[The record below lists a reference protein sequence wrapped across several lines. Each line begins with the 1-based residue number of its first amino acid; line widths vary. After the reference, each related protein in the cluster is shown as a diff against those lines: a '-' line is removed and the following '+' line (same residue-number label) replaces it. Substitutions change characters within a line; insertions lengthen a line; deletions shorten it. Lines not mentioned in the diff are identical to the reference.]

1 MRVYPRI
8 GAKSAS
14 QHLEPALAV
23 LAGRQHGVV
32 AAWQLLRIGFSRKQI
47 EHRVRTRR
55 LQGRFRGVYAVGH
68 AAVTREGRW
77 LAAVLAA
84 GRGAVLSHRDAAAL
98 WGLADYAGAAIEVTV
113 PGTGSRDAAGLRIH
127 RTRHLH
133 PSDISSHRSI
143 PVTSPART
151 LLDLA
156 TMIAPRHVELAFEEA
171 LRRGVVSVEAVRE
184 QVERNPGRKGA
195 PVLRDLLGRAPANLA
210 RTKSRL
216 EARFLRFCA
225 EEDLPL
231 PGVNVFVAGFEV
243 DAHWPGTNLIVELDS
258 WEFHSDRASFERDRA
273 KWTDLSAAGYR
284 VIVVTHRR
292 LERERSKLAGSLRGL
307 LG

>member
-98 WGLADYAGAAIEVTV
+98 WGLADYAGAAIEMTV

-156 TMIAPRHVELAFEEA
+156 TMIAPRHVELASEEA

-195 PVLRDLLGRAPANLA
+195 PLLRDLLGRAPANLA

-225 EEDLPL
+225 EDGPPAPRSQRLRRRLRGRRSLARYEPHRRARQLGVPL
-231 PGVNVFVAGFEV
+231 GPCLLRARPREV
-243 DAHWPGTNLIVELDS
+243 DGPVRRG
-258 WEFHSDRASFERDRA
+258 
-273 KWTDLSAAGYR
+273 LSR
-284 VIVVTHRR
+284 HRR
-292 LERERSKLAGSLRGL
+292 DAPPARA
-307 LG
+307 